1 MSSNKTLSAEARSAE
16 LRRKERLAVASH
28 VLNANVIS
36 WNREAF
42 MSSRK
47 AVLRSLYLAD
57 LMMAAADEF
66 AEGTIDGTDI

>member
-1 MSSNKTLSAEARSAE
+1 MSDKQNNQEQLRRLEV
-16 LRRKERLAVASH
+16 RRKERLAVASH

-57 LMMAAADEF
+57 LMMQAADEF
-66 AEGTIDGTDI
+66 PEGTIDSTDI

>member
-1 MSSNKTLSAEARSAE
+1 MSDKQNNQEQLRRLEV
-16 LRRKERLAVASH
+16 RRKERLAVASH

-66 AEGTIDGTDI
+66 PEGTIDATDI